1 MALPQKN
8 LTRRA
13 ALEMFGALGAVVATG
28 CSSTDTTGGVGGSG
42 GTSSTSATTGATTG
56 TTVTAGSTSS
66 GSATTWATGDGTFL
80 VGKDYGNPFASG
92 VGSSCTVYKD
102 VTKGPC
108 RSNTYDRQD
117 MTDGVVGLPT
127 RLEIV
132 VVDSNCKPIPD
143 AIVELWHCSPLGVY
157 SAAKTAESASP
168 IGYDSSNFS
177 ELKEGFC
184 TGGDTE
190 GEENDWFRAYQQA
203 GADGRVTFDTI
214 FPGWY
219 KGRTIHVHFM
229 VTVGATT
236 YVTSQF
242 FFEDTL
248 NDEILAD
255 HATYSVN
262 GVKDTTNAK
271 DNVASGLTLSDAV
284 MSTARQSDGALLA
297 WKAITIT
304 A

>member
-1 MALPQKN
+1 MALHQKN

-13 ALEMFGALGAVVATG
+13 ALEMFGAFGAVVVTG
-28 CSSTDTTGGVGGSG
+28 CSSTDTTSGAGGAGGAG
-42 GTSSTSATTGATTG
+42 GATAATTTTTTTATAS
-56 TTVTAGSTSS
+56 TTS
-66 GSATTWATGDGTFL
+66 GSATTWTTGNGTFL
-80 VGKDYGNPFASG
+80 AGKDYGNPFASG
-92 VGSSCTVYKD
+92 VGSTCTVYKD

-108 RSNTYDRQD
+108 RSNTYDRKD

-132 VVDSNCKPIPD
+132 VVDSACKPIPD
-143 AIVELWHCSPLGVY
+143 AIVELWHCSPLGIY

-177 ELKEGFC
+177 DLNEAFC
-184 TGGDTE
+184 TGGDAD

-229 VTVGATT
+229 VTVGTQT

-242 FFEDTL
+242 FFDDTL
-248 NDEILAD
+248 NNEILAD

-262 GVKDTTNAK
+262 GAKDTTNAG
-271 DNVASGLTLSDAV
+271 DMVASGLTLSEAV
-284 MSTARQSDGALLA
+284 MSTSRQSDGALLA
-297 WKAITIT
+297 WKAITIS